1 MEKSKKYVVTLGRQF
16 GCGARDIGQLIA
28 KMLGIEYYDKELLLE
43 AAKSSG
49 VAPAIFEASDERTPK
64 FFSSLWSFNLGY
76 YSGTLFVNDQLD
88 KEENVY
94 QAQSQ
99 VILDLAE
106 KGPCVIVG
114 RSADYILRDKTNVI
128 SIFLHSSLED
138 RVQRIISRGDCKTKK
153 AAKEMAIKQNKLR
166 ANYYNFYTDKHW
178 GESESYDLS
187 VDCSKIGAEATAKLI
202 CDYVKTRLSLIKDE
216 E

>member
-1 MEKSKKYVVTLGRQF
+1 MVTLGRQF
-16 GCGARDIGQLIA
+16 GCGAREIGQMVA
-28 KMLGIEYYDKELLLE
+28 KMLDVSYYDKELLLE
-43 AAKSSG
+43 AAKQSG

-76 YSGTLFVNDQLD
+76 YSGTLFAGDQPV
-88 KEENVY
+88 KEDNVY

-99 VILDLAE
+99 VMVDLAH

-114 RSADYILRDKTNVI
+114 RSADYILRNETEVI
-128 SIFLHSSLED
+128 SIFLHSSMED
-138 RVQRIISRGDCKTKK
+138 RIKRIVKRGDCKTKK
-153 AAKEMAIKQNKLR
+153 EAREMAIKQNKLR

-187 VDCSKIGAEATAKLI
+187 IDSSKLGPEGTAKLI
-202 CDYVKTRLSLIKDE
+202 VDYVKTRLNTTK
-216 E
+216 

>member
-1 MEKSKKYVVTLGRQF
+1 MVTLGRQF
-16 GCGARDIGQLIA
+16 GCGAREIGQMVA
-28 KMLGIEYYDKELLLE
+28 KMLDISYYDKELLLE
-43 AAKSSG
+43 AAKQSG

-76 YSGTLFVNDQLD
+76 YSGTLFAGDQPV
-88 KEENVY
+88 KEDNVY

-99 VILDLAE
+99 VMVDLAH

-114 RSADYILRDKTNVI
+114 RSADYILRNETEVI
-128 SIFLHSSLED
+128 SIFLHSSMED
-138 RVQRIISRGDCKTKK
+138 RIKRIVKRGDCKTKK
-153 AAKEMAIKQNKLR
+153 EAREMAIKQNKLR

-187 VDCSKIGAEATAKLI
+187 IDSSKLGPEGTAKLI
-202 CDYVKTRLSLIKDE
+202 VDYVKTRLNTSK
-216 E
+216 

>member
-1 MEKSKKYVVTLGRQF
+1 MEKSGNFVVTLGRQF
-16 GCGARDIGQLIA
+16 GCGAREIGQLVA
-28 KMLGIEYYDKELLLE
+28 KILGIEYYDKRLLLE

-76 YSGTLFVNDQLD
+76 YSGALFVGDHPV
-88 KEENVY
+88 KEDNVY

-99 VILDLAE
+99 VMVDLAK

-114 RSADYILRDKTNVI
+114 RSADYILRDETQVI
-128 SIFLHSSLED
+128 SIFLHSSMED
-138 RVQRIISRGDCKTKK
+138 RIKRIVKRGDCKTKK
-153 AAKEMAIKQNKLR
+153 EAKEMAIKQNKLR

-178 GESESYDLS
+178 GECESYDLS
-187 VDCSKIGAEATAKLI
+187 IDSSKLGPEGTAQLI
-202 CDYVKTRLSLIKDE
+202 VDYVKTRLNQTK
-216 E
+216 

>member
-1 MEKSKKYVVTLGRQF
+1 MEKSGNYVVTLGRQF
-16 GCGARDIGQLIA
+16 GCGAREIGQLVA
-28 KMLGIEYYDKELLLE
+28 QMLEISYYDKELLLE
-43 AAKSSG
+43 AAKQSG

-76 YSGTLFVNDQLD
+76 YSGTLFAGDQPV
-88 KEENVY
+88 KEDNVY

-99 VILDLAE
+99 VMIDLVH

-114 RSADYILRDKTNVI
+114 RSADYILRNEAEVI
-128 SIFLHSSLED
+128 SIFLHSTMED
-138 RVQRIISRGDCKTKK
+138 RIRRIVKRGDCKTKK
-153 AAKEMAIKQNKLR
+153 EAKDMAIKQNKLR

-187 VDCSKIGAEATAKLI
+187 IDSSKLGPEGTAKLI
-202 CDYVKTRLSLIKDE
+202 VDYVKTRLNTTK
-216 E
+216 

>member
-1 MEKSKKYVVTLGRQF
+1 MEKSGNYVVTLGRQF
-16 GCGARDIGQLIA
+16 GCGAREIGQLVA
-28 KMLGIEYYDKELLLE
+28 QMLEISYYDKELLLE
-43 AAKSSG
+43 AAKQSG

-76 YSGTLFVNDQLD
+76 YSGTLFAGDQPV
-88 KEENVY
+88 KEDNVY

-99 VILDLAE
+99 VMIDLVH

-114 RSADYILRDKTNVI
+114 RSADYILRNEAEVI
-128 SIFLHSSLED
+128 SIFLHSTMED
-138 RVQRIISRGDCKTKK
+138 RIRRIVKRGDCKTKK
-153 AAKEMAIKQNKLR
+153 EAKEMAIKQNKLR

-187 VDCSKIGAEATAKLI
+187 IDSSKLGPEGTAKLI
-202 CDYVKTRLSLIKDE
+202 VDYVKTRLNTTK
-216 E
+216 

>member
-1 MEKSKKYVVTLGRQF
+1 MEKSGNFVVTLGRQF
-16 GCGARDIGQLIA
+16 GCGAREIGQMVA
-28 KMLGIEYYDKELLLE
+28 KMLDISYYDKELLLE
-43 AAKSSG
+43 AAKQSG

-76 YSGTLFVNDQLD
+76 YSGTLFAGDQPV
-88 KEENVY
+88 KEDNVY

-99 VILDLAE
+99 VMVDLAH

-114 RSADYILRDKTNVI
+114 RSADYILRNETEVI
-128 SIFLHSSLED
+128 SIFLHSSMED
-138 RVQRIISRGDCKTKK
+138 RIKRIVKRGDCKTKK
-153 AAKEMAIKQNKLR
+153 EAREMAIKQNKLR

-187 VDCSKIGAEATAKLI
+187 IDSSKLGPEGTAKLI
-202 CDYVKTRLSLIKDE
+202 VEYVKTRLNTTN
-216 E
+216 

>member
-1 MEKSKKYVVTLGRQF
+1 MEKSGNFVVTLGRQF
-16 GCGARDIGQLIA
+16 GCGAREIGQMVA
-28 KMLGIEYYDKELLLE
+28 KMLDISYYDKELLLE
-43 AAKSSG
+43 AAKQSG

-76 YSGTLFVNDQLD
+76 YSGTLFAGDQPV
-88 KEENVY
+88 KEDNVY

-99 VILDLAE
+99 VMVDLAH

-114 RSADYILRDKTNVI
+114 RSADYILRNETEVI
-128 SIFLHSSLED
+128 SIFLHSSMED
-138 RVQRIISRGDCKTKK
+138 RIKRIVKRGDCKTKK
-153 AAKEMAIKQNKLR
+153 EAREMAIKQNKLR

-187 VDCSKIGAEATAKLI
+187 IDSSKLGPEGTAKLI
-202 CDYVKTRLSLIKDE
+202 VDYVKTRLNTSK
-216 E
+216 

>member
-1 MEKSKKYVVTLGRQF
+1 MEESGNFVVTLGRQF
-16 GCGARDIGQLIA
+16 GCGAREIGQLVA
-28 KMLGIEYYDKELLLE
+28 KMLGIEYYDKRLLLE

-76 YSGTLFVNDQLD
+76 YSGALFVGDQPV
-88 KEENVY
+88 KEDNVY

-99 VILDLAE
+99 VMVELAK
-106 KGPCVIVG
+106 KGSCVIVG
-114 RSADYILRDKTNVI
+114 RSADYILRDETQVI
-128 SIFLHSSLED
+128 SIFLHSSMED
-138 RVQRIISRGDCKTKK
+138 RIKRIIKRGDSKTKK
-153 AAKEMAIKQNKLR
+153 EAKEMAIKQNKLR

-187 VDCSKIGAEATAKLI
+187 IDSSKLGPEGTAKLI
-202 CDYVKTRLSLIKDE
+202 VDYVKTRLQQTK
-216 E
+216 

>member
-1 MEKSKKYVVTLGRQF
+1 MEKSGNYVVTLGRQF
-16 GCGARDIGQLIA
+16 GCGAREIGQLVA
-28 KMLGIEYYDKELLLE
+28 QMLEISYYDKELLLE
-43 AAKSSG
+43 AAKQSG

-76 YSGTLFVNDQLD
+76 YSGTLFAGDQPV
-88 KEENVY
+88 KEDNVY

-99 VILDLAE
+99 VMIDLVH

-114 RSADYILRDKTNVI
+114 RSADYILRNEAEVI
-128 SIFLHSSLED
+128 SIFLHSTMED
-138 RVQRIISRGDCKTKK
+138 RIRRIVKRGDCKTKK
-153 AAKEMAIKQNKLR
+153 EAKEMAIKQNKLR

-187 VDCSKIGAEATAKLI
+187 IDSSKLGPKGTAKLI
-202 CDYVKTRLSLIKDE
+202 VDYVKTRLNTTK
-216 E
+216 

>member
-1 MEKSKKYVVTLGRQF
+1 MEKSGNFVVTLGRQF
-16 GCGARDIGQLIA
+16 GCGAREIGQMVA
-28 KMLGIEYYDKELLLE
+28 KMLDVSYYDKELLLE
-43 AAKSSG
+43 AAKQSG

-76 YSGTLFVNDQLD
+76 YSGTLFAGDQPV
-88 KEENVY
+88 KEDNVY

-99 VILDLAE
+99 VMVDLAH

-114 RSADYILRDKTNVI
+114 RSADYILRNETEVI
-128 SIFLHSSLED
+128 SIFLHSSMED
-138 RVQRIISRGDCKTKK
+138 RIKRIVKRGDCKTKK
-153 AAKEMAIKQNKLR
+153 EAREMAIKQNKLR

-187 VDCSKIGAEATAKLI
+187 IDSSKLGPVGTAKLI
-202 CDYVKTRLSLIKDE
+202 VDYVKTRLNTTK
-216 E
+216 

>member
-1 MEKSKKYVVTLGRQF
+1 MEKSGNFVVTLGRQF
-16 GCGARDIGQLIA
+16 GCGAREIGQLVA
-28 KMLGIEYYDKELLLE
+28 KMLGIEYYDKRLLLE

-76 YSGTLFVNDQLD
+76 YSGALFVGDQPV
-88 KEENVY
+88 KEDNVY

-99 VILDLAE
+99 VMVELAK
-106 KGPCVIVG
+106 KGSCVIVG
-114 RSADYILRDKTNVI
+114 RSADYILRDETQVI
-128 SIFLHSSLED
+128 SIFLHSSMED
-138 RVQRIISRGDCKTKK
+138 RIKRIIKRGDSKTKK
-153 AAKEMAIKQNKLR
+153 EAKEMAIKQNKLR

-187 VDCSKIGAEATAKLI
+187 IDSSKLGSEGTAKLI
-202 CDYVKTRLSLIKDE
+202 VDYVKTRLQQTK
-216 E
+216 

>member
-1 MEKSKKYVVTLGRQF
+1 MEKSGNFVVTLGRQF
-16 GCGARDIGQLIA
+16 GCGAREIGQMVA
-28 KMLGIEYYDKELLLE
+28 KMLDVSYYDKELLLE
-43 AAKSSG
+43 AAKQSG

-76 YSGTLFVNDQLD
+76 YSGTLFAGDQPV
-88 KEENVY
+88 KEDNVY

-99 VILDLAE
+99 VMVDLAH

-114 RSADYILRDKTNVI
+114 RSADYILRNETEVI
-128 SIFLHSSLED
+128 SVFLHSSMED
-138 RVQRIISRGDCKTKK
+138 RIKRILKRGDCKTKK
-153 AAKEMAIKQNKLR
+153 EAREMAIKQNKLR

-187 VDCSKIGAEATAKLI
+187 IDSSKLGPEGTAKLI
-202 CDYVKTRLSLIKDE
+202 VDYVKTRLNTTK
-216 E
+216 

>member
-1 MEKSKKYVVTLGRQF
+1 MEKSGNFVVTLGRQF
-16 GCGARDIGQLIA
+16 GCGAREIGQLVA
-28 KMLGIEYYDKELLLE
+28 KMLGIEYYDKRLLLE

-76 YSGTLFVNDQLD
+76 YSGALFVGDQPV
-88 KEENVY
+88 KEDNVY

-99 VILDLAE
+99 VMVDLAK
-106 KGPCVIVG
+106 KGSCVIVG
-114 RSADYILRDKTNVI
+114 RSADYILRDETQVI
-128 SIFLHSSLED
+128 SIFLHSSMED
-138 RVQRIISRGDCKTKK
+138 RIKRIIKRGDSKTKK
-153 AAKEMAIKQNKLR
+153 EAKEMAIKQNKLR

-187 VDCSKIGAEATAKLI
+187 IDSSKLGPEGTAKLI
-202 CDYVKTRLSLIKDE
+202 VDYVKTRLQQTK
-216 E
+216 